1 MAKKKPAPKDI
12 SKVSAP
18 STQTH
23 QCAPASDSPISSDS
37 NTPIVS
43 EASTKEDYSYQ
54 HEHHDSRTS
63 TPSATSDSQKNPG
76 NVPDI
81 VESAEL
87 PGIAGDVTIGLVPP
101 RVNPGE
107 TRKLYWERLR
117 KFARV
122 AGMPKGQ
129 GPGTAYAWATETAD
143 PIYDEYRAEQQ
154 AQKAAE
160 EAAEAAEAAEEET
173 IDPEP
178 DQDCR
183 QLATDLA
190 TDEPEIC
197 RQLATNPS
205 EETQEK
211 IGSAQQPE
219 NQNGGVSG
227 LGEIPASWPE
237 LPANA
242 PLQVEI
248 AWVSANRLKVRS
260 GTGVDLSRALSPAP
274 SYSALS
280 WLETSI
286 LFPAKFADIS
296 VKASADNDSE
306 KEFIKREKLAIEEIR
321 SILREML
328 EAGGEDDGD

>member
-12 SKVSAP
+12 SKAPAP
-18 STQTH
+18 STQTP
-23 QCAPASDSPISSDS
+23 QQPSASDSPISSDS
-37 NTPIVS
+37 TPPIVS
-43 EASTKEDYSYQ
+43 KDSDSEHSISDSSTPDTS
-54 HEHHDSRTS
+54 TS
-63 TPSATSDSQKNPG
+63 TPSTTSDSQKNSV

-160 EAAEAAEAAEEET
+160 EAAEAAEEET